1 MLEELEECVKLGELT
16 SEELPTIKTI
26 EGWIK
31 TDAINDMNERDVE
44 KHKSES
50 NLKLK
55 ESVKLGE
62 LTSEELPT
70 IKSIEGWISRFAASH
85 KKSMIEKI
93 VEQFEIIG
101 LIDSNSQKSE
111 AIKFAAS
118 KTQNM

>member
-1 MLEELEECVKLGELT
+1 
-16 SEELPTIKTI
+16 
-26 EGWIK
+26 

-85 KKSMIEKI
+85 KKSM
-93 VEQFEIIG
+93 
-101 LIDSNSQKSE
+101 
-111 AIKFAAS
+111 
-118 KTQNM
+118 